1 MAFAPNGSLK
11 LLGQV
16 VSISGDGNSVI
27 FQSEA
32 SNLVFGDTNQVID
45 VFVVSALGGGGV

>member
-16 VSISGDGNSVI
+16 VSISGAQAAI
-27 FQSEA
+27 
-32 SNLVFGDTNQVID
+32 
-45 VFVVSALGGGGV
+45 ALAQTGSG